1 MGRHNSSLKFQLH
14 QRMQGL
20 VSFGE
25 SKHQAKQEYK
35 QYCQE
40 NNIKYNPSKTVGI
53 HSINTYNSYKQTS
66 ENFEKWIKSN
76 TNIKKIDD
84 IDKPTVIKFLQERQ
98 ENGCSPYTVSK
109 DMSALNKIL
118 NMDVTKKEANL
129 MERSYKNVTRSRV
142 EHQHDHKYNANN
154 YSNQI
159 TVAQAFG
166 LRRESIYGG
175 EYQLK
180 DISLYKTIQGDLR
193 ACVIEKGGRYR
204 EAPCLKKYEAK
215 INELYPNIRT
225 IDIKP
230 NEVAFNKQEFK
241 NLYNSSG
248 SSKLFDEYTSKI
260 DNHAYR
266 GQYAD
271 RLYQELVRGQNVVP
285 GYTSQYND
293 SGVIKGYDKAICR
306 QVSMALGHNRISVV
320 TQHYLGQH

>member
-14 QRMQGL
+14 ERMQNL
-20 VSFGE
+20 VCFGQ
-25 SKHQAKQEYK
+25 SKHIAKQEYK
-35 QYCQE
+35 QYCKE
-40 NNIKYNPSKTVGI
+40 NNIKYNPTKTVGI

-66 ENFEKWIKSN
+66 EIFEKWLKTNTDIKRL
-76 TNIKKIDD
+76 DD
-84 IDKPTVIKFLQERQ
+84 VDKPTVINFLKERQ
-98 ENGCSPYTVSK
+98 DNGCSPYTVSK

-118 NMDVTKKEANL
+118 NLDVTKKEADL
-129 MERSYKNVTRSRV
+129 IERSYKNVTRSRLSC
-142 EHQHDHKYNANN
+142 EHDNKYNANN

-159 TVAQAFG
+159 AVAQAFG

-180 DISLYKTIQGDLR
+180 DISLYKTSSGNIR

-204 EAPCLKKYEAK
+204 EAPCLKQYEDR

-225 IDIKP
+225 IDIKDT
-230 NEVAFNKQEFK
+230 EVAFNKQEFK
-241 NLYNSSG
+241 DLYNSS
-248 SSKLFDEYTSKI
+248 SSSNLFNEYTTKI
-260 DNHAYR
+260 DNHAFR

-271 RLYQELVRGQNVVP
+271 RLYDELIRGQNIVP
-285 GYTSQYND
+285 GYSEQYND
-293 SGVIKGYDKAICR
+293 SGIIKGYDKAICR